1 MSQDGVQLK
10 LDVICDCPCK
20 DSKSDFSNI
29 KVPAALVDT
38 FGAETFSCQHGV
50 YHCGVCVCDEGYSGL
65 MCQCESDKVLTD
77 QCTNPDNP
85 EVICSG
91 EGFCN
96 CDGKCMCNRYGNR
109 EITGTY
115 CQYDT
120 GFCPKGENGLPCSGH
135 GKCNVDDYTCSCD
148 AGWTG
153 DACSC
158 STSTDAC
165 RVDGGALCH
174 GNGIC
179 KCNSCKCAS
188 LDSAFFIGAK
198 CNALQFECADHDRRA
213 VCIYHAAHN
222 DGHWPDDIVDECN
235 QSCGSTYHDIPKKI

>member
-1 MSQDGVQLK
+1 MAEGIKVNIKARCSPGGTYEDSNKCEGIDKNELVSFKVELTMDKVTKAQCLEIKKTLAENTPNFKIYGMSQDGVQLK

-38 FGAETFSCQHGV
+38 FGAETFSCQHGL

-115 CQYDT
+115 CQHDT

-153 DACSC
+153 DACGC
-158 STSTDAC
+158 STS
-165 RVDGGALCH
+165 
-174 GNGIC
+174 
-179 KCNSCKCAS
+179 
-188 LDSAFFIGAK
+188 
-198 CNALQFECADHDRRA
+198 
-213 VCIYHAAHN
+213 
-222 DGHWPDDIVDECN
+222 
-235 QSCGSTYHDIPKKI
+235 